1 MFHRNRPTFPVK
13 KTYISCQKDLHFM
26 SKRPMFH
33 IEETSISRKRDRH
46 IMFLK
51 RLKRDLSVTIKA
63 EETEKSVGNNWAV
76 ASEDW

>member
-1 MFHRNRPTFPVK
+1 
-13 KTYISCQKDLHFM
+13 M

-46 IMFLK
+46 VMF
-51 RLKRDLSVTIKA
+51 LKRDLSVTIKA

>member
-1 MFHRNRPTFPVK
+1 MFHTNRPTFHVK
-13 KTYISCQKDLHFM
+13 ETYILCQKDFHFM

-46 IMFLK
+46 VMF
-51 RLKRDLSVTIKA
+51 LKRDLSVTIKA